1 MSLTKPS
8 STKPPESQ
16 YTFFTDADLG
26 EMIPRALE
34 EIGFSVERHRAH
46 FSGPTKDPIWLAE
59 VGRRGWIALTHDKRQ
74 RRRRDEVDA
83 IMTSGLAA
91 FILIGRNHQQIT
103 GNLIATIRSVIS
115 FRAKHEPPFIA
126 KIYQPDSGAREH
138 AKRSGG
144 TVRGRVEMSLSHTE
158 WLAQLRQAA
167 RGR

>member
-1 MSLTKPS
+1 LTKPS

-91 FILIGRNHQQIT
+91 FRGAGTRQEVGRNGQRQGGDVPQSHRMARPAPSGGAGAI
-103 GNLIATIRSVIS
+103 
-115 FRAKHEPPFIA
+115 
-126 KIYQPDSGAREH
+126 DSRG
-138 AKRSGG
+138 KRSS
-144 TVRGRVEMSLSHTE
+144 VAGRRPSRRYAQASRCSPFLSRTFT
-158 WLAQLRQAA
+158 RA
-167 RGR
+167 RLNCAPS